1 MNMHNYPLWRKVIKL
16 YKKAKNRKKKFLDEV
31 TTALIY
37 SYKGGVGVF
46 LLKLLHFV
54 SVYIVKTGVK
64 QYFCNYFKLSVYIYK
79 KFM

>member
-1 MNMHNYPLWRKVIKL
+1 MNMHNYPLWLKVIKL
-16 YKKAKNRKKKFLDEV
+16 YKKAEKSEEKFLDEV

-54 SVYIVKTGVK
+54 SVYIV
-64 QYFCNYFKLSVYIYK
+64 
-79 KFM
+79 

>member
-16 YKKAKNRKKKFLDEV
+16 YKNAEKSEEKILDEV

-46 LLKLLHFV
+46 LLKSLHFM
-54 SVYIVKTGVK
+54 SVYIV
-64 QYFCNYFKLSVYIYK
+64 
-79 KFM
+79 